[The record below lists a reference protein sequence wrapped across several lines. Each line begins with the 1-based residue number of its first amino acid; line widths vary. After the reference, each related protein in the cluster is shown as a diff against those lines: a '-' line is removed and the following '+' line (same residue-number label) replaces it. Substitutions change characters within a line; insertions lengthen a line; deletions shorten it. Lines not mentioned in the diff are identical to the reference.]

1 MDDETKQA
9 LAVAIPKVSAWVK
22 GAVRRDRANAYGLDA
37 PWVLPRLGGDL
48 KEMGLMPPDFSDG
61 AFLIADGVVTE
72 LPFAVNPRECDGCTL
87 APDAWPESW
96 GGVKAYVAAIFHDR
110 WYQWLEKF
118 AKAWGWT
125 VARVRRLGDI
135 IFGNILRSLKRTL
148 HGWEG
153 LKAEVACRTYY
164 RGVRAFGGVAHVA
177 YRRFAAA
184 PLVAGCIAL
193 SGCAGCAIPNAW
205 EDPDA
210 EVAIPAHSYS
220 NLVSGETWSYPIPQA
235 SGRGAEE
242 TAPAGASET
251 AAGTT
256 EDGGLEAASPLSG
269 NDEGAE

>member
-9 LAVAIPKVSAWVK
+9 LAVALPKASAWVK

-37 PWVLPRLGGDL
+37 PWILPRLGGDL
-48 KEMGLMPPDFSDG
+48 KKLDLMPPDYFG
-61 AFLIADGVVTE
+61 PGFHIADGVITE
-72 LPFAVNPRECDGCTL
+72 LPFAVDPRECDGCTL

-110 WYQWLEKF
+110 WYRFME
-118 AKAWGWT
+118 AMARAWGWA
-125 VARVRRLGDI
+125 VWRVRKLGDI

-153 LKAEVACRTYY
+153 LKAEIACRTYY

-210 EVAIPAHSYS
+210 EVQIPAHSYS
-220 NLVSGETWSYPIPQA
+220 NLVT
-235 SGRGAEE
+235 GAAWKYE
-242 TAPAGASET
+242 PPVG
-251 AAGTT
+251 
-256 EDGGLEAASPLSG
+256 G
-269 NDEGAE
+269 NDGAAEGRNDGPLRGNDGAAEGRNDGPLRGNEEGAE

>member
-1 MDDETKQA
+1 MDDETKRMLQ
-9 LAVAIPKVSAWVK
+9 VAIPKASAWVK

-37 PWVLPRLGGDL
+37 PWILPRLGGDL
-48 KEMGLMPPDFSDG
+48 KDLGLMPPDYFDEG
-61 AFLIADGVVTE
+61 WHIADGVITE
-72 LPFAVNPRECDGCTL
+72 LPFAVDPRECDGCTL
-87 APDAWPESW
+87 APDWWPRSW
-96 GGVKAYVAAIFHDR
+96 GGVRAYVGAIFHDR
-110 WYQWLEKF
+110 WYRFMESM
-118 AKAWGWT
+118 ARAWGWT

-148 HGWEG
+148 HGWEAF
-153 LKAEVACRTYY
+153 KAEIACRTYY

-177 YRRFAAA
+177 YKRFAAA

-193 SGCAGCAIPNAW
+193 SGCSIPNAW

-210 EVAIPAHSYS
+210 EVEIPAHSYS
-220 NLVSGETWSYPIPQA
+220 NLVTGATWSYPIPQA

>member
-1 MDDETKQA
+1 MDDETKRMLQ
-9 LAVAIPKVSAWVK
+9 VAIPKVSAWVK

-48 KEMGLMPPDFSDG
+48 KKLELMPPDYFDEG
-61 AFLIADGVVTE
+61 WHIADGVITE
-72 LPFAVNPRECDGCTL
+72 LPFAVDRAKCDGCTL
-87 APDAWPESW
+87 APDWWPRTW
-96 GGVKAYVAAIFHDR
+96 GGLRAYVGAIFHDR
-110 WYQWLEKF
+110 WYKAMERM
-118 AKAWGWT
+118 AAAWGWA
-125 VARVRRLGDI
+125 VWRVRKLGDI

-153 LKAEVACRTYY
+153 LKAEIACRTYY

-184 PLVAGCIAL
+184 PLVGAGCIAL
-193 SGCAGCAIPNAW
+193 AGCAVPNAW

-210 EVAIPAHSYS
+210 TVEIPAHSYS
-220 NLVSGETWSYPIPQA
+220 NLVTGASWSYPIPA
-235 SGRGAEE
+235 AAGGGAGE

-269 NDEGAE
+269 NDEGAQ